1 MDFFINQNATL
12 PVLKVRIVKDGRS
25 DYLRIVESLNL
36 FSVYFTMIDVDTTIP
51 KIVSAPCE
59 IIETVLPDGST
70 EYYIHFK
77 FRKRDT
83 NTTGRYKGQFLVK
96 NNDGALI
103 LPLREEIF
111 INVQESF
118 ISDDSCCSTYQIL
131 PPPCPTCPVCTEF
144 PVTPTPTPTITSTP
158 TKTPP
163 RTPTQTRTP
172 TKTPTPTQTQTP
184 TMTVTPT
191 NTKTP
196 TPTNTP
202 TKTQTPTNTVTPTQT
217 KTPTQT
223 PTNTPTNTITPTE
236 TPTNTP
242 SETPTQTPT
251 ETPTQTPT
259 NTPTQ
264 TPTNTPTN
272 TITPTETPTQ
282 TPSETP
288 TNTPTNTITPTQT
301 TTETPTNTPS
311 QTPTNTITPTQTTTE
326 TPTNTPSQTP
336 TNTIT
341 PTETPTNTPTQTP
354 TNTITPTETPTSTP
368 TPTQT
373 FGCTDASYTINGD
386 DIYTGTCVTDIISIE
401 WFNNTGDGSFTG
413 TSSVATT
420 WSVQEIVGT
429 LSITVIDDFTAV
441 FVPTGTSGVDDVYL
455 DCYEDF
461 GFDVIWY
468 FKIFSTP
475 NNSSYCQQQFDYG
488 LVPV

>member
-36 FSVYFTMIDVDTTIP
+36 FSVYFTMIDVDTNIP

-59 IIETVLPDGST
+59 IIETVLPNESV

-83 NTTGRYKGQFLVK
+83 NTTGKYKGQFLVK
-96 NNDGALI
+96 NNDGVLI

-118 ISDDSCCSTYQIL
+118 ISDTSCCNTYRIL
-131 PPPCPTCPVCTEF
+131 PQPCPTCPVCTEF

-236 TPTNTP
+236 TPT
-242 SETPTQTPT
+242 
-251 ETPTQTPT
+251 
-259 NTPTQ
+259 
-264 TPTNTPTN
+264 
-272 TITPTETPTQ
+272 
-282 TPSETP
+282 
-288 TNTPTNTITPTQT
+288 
-301 TTETPTNTPS
+301 
-311 QTPTNTITPTQTTTE
+311 E

-420 WSVQEIVGT
+420 WSVQEIVGS